1 VWQVAFGSVKLLYET
16 KKFPFHSFTHSEQ
29 NMTTLEK
36 SHQFAALL
44 AVTLELQQALNALA
58 TGQVPAEEQQ
68 QIALTIVTFI
78 ESTFIP
84 AEA

>member
-1 VWQVAFGSVKLLYET
+1 M
-16 KKFPFHSFTHSEQ
+16 TH
-29 NMTTLEK
+29 LEK
-36 SHQFAALL
+36 SQQLATLL

-58 TGQVPAEEQQ
+58 AGQVPVEEQQ

-78 ESTFIP
+78 EVTFTP